1 MRLYSLTALK
11 VYYFILLLMI
21 RLTTPNGVIEFEDR
35 RTTEA
40 LLKNQQVV
48 DAAAKWEAE
57 VANRS
62 YHMGS
67 KPTPGRAYDDRLTD
81 RTGLSA
87 TTCYELLK
95 LRYKN
100 GGIDGRQVG
109 NRWYVTEEAVRAF
122 EGRSKQA
129 A

>member
-1 MRLYSLTALK
+1 MNLEFTNGTAVLSLTQPREMELIKVAALH
-11 VYYFILLLMI
+11 YAD
-21 RLTTPNGVIEFEDR
+21 RLADAVLEN
-35 RTTEA
+35 RT
-40 LLKNQQVV
+40 
-48 DAAAKWEAE
+48 
-57 VANRS
+57 
-62 YHMGS
+62 YHMGT
-67 KPTPGRAYDDRLTD
+67 KTTAGRAYDDRLTD

-122 EGRSKQA
+122 EGRKNKQA